1 MSPEAA
7 LLNKSQKFVQILAE
21 LQRPGGVRADT
32 LLEQY
37 GLDDRTLRRYL
48 ADLREIEVPVNDVGR
63 GSDRQLS
70 VDPSFGRRGVQLSLL
85 ELVSL
90 RFGRSL
96 FDFLEGTGFAEDM
109 DDALERIST
118 WSGGD
123 ADHGGEVTHLD
134 RKFVAVP
141 EHHKDHTRDADAL
154 DEMLTALLRQ
164 NPAEAMYARVG
175 GQIRTYRL
183 HPYTLA
189 HWRQGLYLFALD
201 LDAEMVKT
209 FAVDRFRAFKRTRG
223 ENFTYPDEYDPM
235 SLVADC
241 FGIIGGPVQDIR
253 LRFCRQAAPYV
264 RERIWHHSQV
274 ASPQASG
281 ELELKMRVGL
291 SPELETWLLGFGPSV
306 QVLEPDTLAS
316 RIRRLHSEA
325 ARV

>member
-1 MSPEAA
+1 MTIDPAQ
-7 LLNKSQKFVQILAE
+7 LNKSQKFVQILAE
-21 LQRPGGVRADT
+21 LQHPGGVKADT
-32 LLEQY
+32 LIDRY
-37 GLDDRTLRRYL
+37 RLDDRTLRRYL
-48 ADLREIEVPVNDVGR
+48 ADLREIDVPVKDEGR
-63 GSDRQLS
+63 GVDRMLA

-123 ADHGGEVTHLD
+123 ADHGAQVTHLD
-134 RKFVAVP
+134 RKFVALP
-141 EHHKDHTRDADAL
+141 EHHKDHTRDQDAL
-154 DEMLTALLRQ
+154 DEILTALLRQ

-201 LDAEMVKT
+201 VDAGMVKT
-209 FAVDRFRAFKRTRG
+209 FAVDRFRVFRRYRG
-223 ENFTYPDEYDPM
+223 ESFSYPEDYDPM
-235 SLVADC
+235 ELVSDC
-241 FGIIGGPVQDIR
+241 FGIIGGPVKEVR
-253 LRFCRQAAPYV
+253 MRFSRQAAPYV
-264 RERIWHHSQV
+264 RERVWHHSQV
-274 ASPQASG
+274 ATPMASG
-281 ELELKMRVGL
+281 ELDLAMRVGI
-291 SPELETWLLGFGPSV
+291 SPELETWLLGFGPAV
-306 QVLEPDTLAS
+306 QVLAPDTLAT

-325 ARV
+325 ARA